1 MSTQG
6 NPAPRTKPGTSV
18 LETAADEAGS
28 GAAPPSPAAIR
39 LRMLAVAGCLAVG
52 VLAIAMQL
60 VWLAISRAGE
70 TRSTTAEPIAHTFS
84 RPDIVDR
91 NGVLIATDVAANSL
105 FADPALILDRDEVA
119 EKLARTLPG
128 IDPADLRRQL
138 ADRSRRF
145 VWIRRGLAPVEAQ
158 RVHDLGLPG
167 LAFRREPKRV
177 YPGGTLVGHVVGQV
191 NTDNRGIAGI
201 ERHIDENGGGVEA
214 VQGASTTA
222 AAPVR
227 LSLDLGVQH
236 AVADELATAAARFQ
250 AAGAAGLVM
259 DADTGEV
266 VAAASW
272 PVIDPGVT
280 GSSLDIDRPDRLQG
294 GVYELG
300 SIFKAITIAM
310 GLEDGHMTLDKTYD
324 VTSPLVFGRHQ
335 IRDLHPLGRPLNVR
349 DIFLHSSN
357 VGAAM
362 IGLEAGSSR
371 QLMFLA
377 RMGLLEPIRTEVGPV
392 APPLLP
398 QRWESVETATIAFG
412 HGLAVA
418 PLQFAAATATLVN
431 GGRRV
436 LPTFLA
442 DRKRPPSHGEKILQP
457 ATSAALREVMRLNVT
472 MAHGTG
478 RRAEVDG
485 YRVGGKT
492 GTAELPGKGGYQAN
506 SVISS
511 FVGAL
516 PMDRPAYVVLVSLF
530 EPQAAPGTNGGITA
544 GLNAA
549 PVTAAIV
556 RRIAPILGV
565 LPRRIE
571 ARP

>member
-1 MSTQG
+1 MQ
-6 NPAPRTKPGTSV
+6 
-18 LETAADEAGS
+18 
-28 GAAPPSPAAIR
+28 PSPVAIR

-52 VLAIAMQL
+52 VMAIAMQL
-60 VWLAISRAGE
+60 AWLAISRSGE
-70 TRSTTAEPIAHTFS
+70 TRSTTAEPIALTFS

-91 NGVLIATDVAANSL
+91 NGVVIATDVAANSL
-105 FADPALILDRDEVA
+105 FADPGLILDRDEVA
-119 EKLARTLPG
+119 EKLARALPG

-138 ADRSRRF
+138 ADRTRRF

-177 YPGGTLVGHVVGQV
+177 YPGGTLVGHVIGQV
-191 NTDNRGIAGI
+191 NPDNRGIAGI
-201 ERHIDENGGGVEA
+201 ERHIDESGGVEA
-214 VQGASTTA
+214 VQGASASA
-222 AAPVR
+222 ATPVR
-227 LSLDLGVQH
+227 LSLDLGAQH
-236 AVADELATAAARFQ
+236 AVADELAAAAARYQ
-250 AAGAAGLVM
+250 AVGAAGLVM
-259 DADTGEV
+259 HVETGEV

-272 PVIDPGVT
+272 PSIDPNVAGA
-280 GSSLDIDRPDRLQG
+280 SLDADRPDRLQG

-300 SIFKAITIAM
+300 SIFKAVTVAM
-310 GLEDGHMTLDKTYD
+310 ALEDGQATLDKTYD
-324 VTSPLVFGRHQ
+324 VTVPLVFGRHQ
-335 IRDLHPLGRPLNVR
+335 IRDLHPLGRPLSVR

-362 IGLEAGSSR
+362 LGLESGNSR
-371 QLMFLA
+371 QLVFLA
-377 RMGLLEPIRTEVGPV
+377 RMGLLEPIRTEIGPV

-398 QRWESVETATIAFG
+398 QRWDTVETATIAFG

-436 LPTFLA
+436 QPTFLA
-442 DRKRPPSHGEKILQP
+442 GRNRSSTHGETILLP
-457 ATSAALREVMRLNVT
+457 ETSAALRELMRLNVT

-492 GTAELPGKGGYQAN
+492 GTAELPGKGGYLAK

-511 FVGAL
+511 FVGAM
-516 PMDRPAYVVLVSLF
+516 PMDRPAYVILVSLF